1 MNHYDAIVIGS
12 GAGGGVMAY
21 RLSQMGLRVLV
32 VERGR
37 YEDPTSFEHNE
48 MEMIPRIYKHGGLQ
62 TTADHDV
69 AIMQGCTVGGS
80 TVINNAIWLRPN
92 LDRVLPEWKAAGAEL
107 DRAAMED
114 AYDQLEELLHVTPI
128 APFDPSSSTN
138 EASSGAKT
146 FLDGAAALGMQ
157 GKMLRHNR
165 KDCIGC
171 GWCNYGCRYNRKLS
185 MLVTTIP
192 WAEQLGAT
200 VLDSCQNVTI
210 RWKRE
215 SDGKLRAEGIDFT
228 RHGKQ
233 QTATADAVVACAG
246 AIGSSA
252 LLLGSGIT
260 ANGQVGRRFHALGG
274 VILTAQMPSIANN
287 FDGIGLTSLLLHD
300 DPEIVMETFFAP
312 PGAFSITLPGW
323 FATHIERME
332 RYRYFAQAGV
342 MVATPP
348 NGSITLDKKGNA
360 VINLKFGK
368 DQIGLMKK
376 GMRMLSDLYFA
387 AGAVAVFPGTFRH
400 IDLYHP
406 NDFHR
411 LDQLVQAPD
420 DLILGSAHPQGG
432 STISRDPATGVVGQ
446 QFRVHGFRNLFVA
459 DASLF
464 PTNIRANCQATVMAL
479 SWMAASHVAQAS
491 S

>member
-48 MEMIPRIYKHGGLQ
+48 LEMVPRIYKHGGLQ
-62 TTADHDV
+62 TTEDHDV

-80 TVINNAIWLRPN
+80 TVINNAIWLRAN
-92 LDRVLPEWKAAGAEL
+92 LDRVLPAWKAAGADLNRSEI
-107 DRAAMED
+107 ED
-114 AYDQLEELLHVTPI
+114 AYTQLEQLLHVTPI
-128 APFDPSSSTN
+128 CPYDLTNPINESSR
-138 EASSGAKT
+138 GAKT
-146 FLDGAAALGMQ
+146 FLDGAAGLGM
-157 GKMLRHNR
+157 KAEMLKHNR
-165 KDCIGC
+165 QKCIGC

-192 WAEQLGAT
+192 WAQHLGAT
-200 VLDSCQNVTI
+200 VQDSCQNVAI
-210 RWKRE
+210 RWKKE
-215 SDGKLRAEGIDFT
+215 SDGKLRAEGIEFT
-228 RHGKQ
+228 RHGTTH
-233 QTATADAVVACAG
+233 TATADRIVVSAG

-260 ANGQVGRRFHALGG
+260 ANGQVGKRFHALGG
-274 VILTAQMPSIANN
+274 VLMTAQMPYIADN
-287 FDGIGLTSLLLHD
+287 FDGIGLTAVLHGN
-300 DPEIVMETFFAP
+300 PEVVIESFFAP

-332 RYRYFAQAGV
+332 QYRYFVQAGV
-342 MVATPP
+342 MVGTPP
-348 NGSITLDKKGNA
+348 NGTITLDRKGN
-360 VINLKFGK
+360 VKINLKFENDRINLLK
-368 DQIGLMKK
+368 Q
-376 GMRMLSDLYFA
+376 GMRTLSDLYFA

-406 NDFHR
+406 NDVER
-411 LDQLVQAPD
+411 LDQLVQGAD

-432 STISRDPATGVVGQ
+432 NAISSNPATGTVNE
-446 QFRVHGFRNLFVA
+446 QFCVHGFSNLFVA

-464 PTNIRANCQATVMAL
+464 PTNIVANCQATVMAL
-479 SWMAASHVAQAS
+479 SWMAAKHVAEA
-491 S
+491 

>member
-48 MEMIPRIYKHGGLQ
+48 LEMVPRIYKHGGLQ
-62 TTADHDV
+62 TTDDHDV

-80 TVINNAIWLRPN
+80 TVINNAIWLRAN
-92 LDRVLPEWKAAGAEL
+92 LDNVLPAWKAAGADLNRSEI
-107 DRAAMED
+107 ED
-114 AYDQLEELLHVTPI
+114 AYTQLEQLLHVVPI
-128 APFDPSSSTN
+128 KPYDLSNPINESSR
-138 EASSGAKT
+138 GAKT

-157 GKMLRHNR
+157 ARMLRHNR
-165 KDCIGC
+165 KECIGC

-192 WAEQLGAT
+192 WAQQLGAT
-200 VLDSCQNVTI
+200 VRDSCQNLTI
-210 RWKRE
+210 RWK
-215 SDGKLRAEGIDFT
+215 SDGDGKLRAEGVQFT
-228 RHGKQ
+228 RHGTM
-233 QTATADAVVACAG
+233 QTATADRIVVSAG
-246 AIGSSA
+246 AIGSSSV
-252 LLLGSGIT
+252 LLGSGIT
-260 ANGQVGRRFHALGG
+260 ANGEVGQRFHALGG
-274 VILTAQMPSIANN
+274 VLMTAQMPYIADN
-287 FDGIGLTSLLLHD
+287 FDGIGLTTVLDRNS
-300 DPEIVMETFFAP
+300 EVVIESFFAP

-332 RYRYFAQAGV
+332 QYRYFVQAGV

-348 NGSITLDKKGNA
+348 NGRITVDRKGNTK
-360 VINLKFGK
+360 INLKFES
-368 DQIGLMKK
+368 DRISLMKQ
-376 GMRMLSDLYFA
+376 GMRTLSDLYFA

-406 NDFHR
+406 NDFKR
-411 LDQLVQAPD
+411 LDQLVQGAD

-432 STISRDPATGVVGQ
+432 NNISRDPAMGVVNE
-446 QFRVHGFRNLFVA
+446 QFCVHGFSNLFVA

-464 PTNIRANCQATVMAL
+464 PTNIVANCQATVMAL
-479 SWMAASHVAQAS
+479 SWMAAKHVAQA
-491 S
+491 